1 MQSRCSYHVV
11 RQQLGSL
18 VVARA
23 HADVV
28 LLVYDENRKSA
39 ITRLVVVRETPVDD
53 VHLLRDVVDQN
64 VLRLDVAVHD
74 ATAVRI
80 VQSLDVNS
88 NRDDLQRGSCR
99 SSNVTRNPKERGST
113 PDHYLHSEWTTR
125 KSFVSTHF
133 VMMLGAFVSGFIT
146 MPSN

>member
-1 MQSRCSYHVV
+1 MQSRHSYHVV

-23 HADVV
+23 HADII
-28 LLVYDENRKSA
+28 LLVYDENTESA
-39 ITRLVVVRETPVDD
+39 ITRLVVIRETPVDD
-53 VHLLRDVVDQN
+53 VHFLRDVVDQN

-74 ATAVRI
+74 AMAVRI
-80 VQSLDVNS
+80 IQSLDVNS

-99 SSNVTRNPKERGST
+99 SSNATRNPKERGST
-113 PDHYLHSEWTTR
+113 PDHYVYSESTTR

-133 VMMLGAFVSGFIT
+133 VMILGAFVSGFIT
-146 MPSN
+146 IPSN

>member
-1 MQSRCSYHVV
+1 MQLRCSYHVV

-53 VHLLRDVVDQN
+53 VHFLRDVVDQN

-74 ATAVRI
+74 ATAVRV

-99 SSNVTRNPKERGST
+99 SSNAARNPKERGST
-113 PDHYLHSEWTTR
+113 PDYY
-125 KSFVSTHF
+125 
-133 VMMLGAFVSGFIT
+133 M
-146 MPSN
+146 